1 MHAVLDNACRSGRPK
16 RQCTTAE
23 ANSCHKA
30 MKSCD
35 LKDLPT
41 YNIPKEVNSLRRTGP
56 YLIGLQFLPRDT
68 MLARYMLWPSVWMLI
83 PGQSHCWVESHNS
96 WVSIETLDFA

>member
-41 YNIPKEVNSLRRTGP
+41 YNIPKEVNSLRRAGP
-56 YLIGLQFLPRDT
+56 YLIGLQFLPLDT
-68 MLARYMLWPSVWMLI
+68 MLARYMLWPSVGMLI
-83 PGQSHCWVESHNS
+83 PGQSHSWVESHNS
-96 WVSIETLDFA
+96 RVSIETLDFA